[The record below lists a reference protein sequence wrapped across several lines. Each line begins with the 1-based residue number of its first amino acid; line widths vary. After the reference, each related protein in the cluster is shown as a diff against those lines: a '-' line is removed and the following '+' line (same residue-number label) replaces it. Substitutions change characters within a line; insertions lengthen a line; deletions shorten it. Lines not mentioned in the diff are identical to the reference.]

1 MTARR
6 TLPAVA
12 VVAVVALMAA
22 GSTYAQEP
30 APAPEP
36 QEVAV
41 PRPRARAE
49 RSGDDESA
57 RPVRAPRRVD
67 GDAAGS
73 AEARPRNRA
82 AAPSPAPST
91 SAANA
96 EEQGGARRRPSGG
109 GGGSVGGGR
118 SGRGGGGDGGAIRSR
133 PGGVRNPDVGSGGSR
148 AQAIPRSRAPRPV
161 YAAPSYSRRL
171 YYGPSGLGYYV
182 YDPWS
187 WYGYGG
193 WGGWG
198 AWGGYYGSNW
208 GGYYGN
214 NWGGYYGA
222 GPGYY
227 GGGYGGVYGGP
238 SGWSIGGVRLKV
250 KPRDAEVYVDGYYAG
265 IVDDFDGMWQQLRL
279 DDGGHRI
286 EVRMPG
292 LAPLTFDV
300 MVQPGRT
307 ITYRGD
313 LTVTP

>member
-1 MTARR
+1 MAARR
-6 TLPAVA
+6 TLPALA
-12 VVAVVALMAA
+12 VVAVMAA
-22 GSTYAQEP
+22 GSAYAQDP
-30 APAPEP
+30 APAPEA
-36 QEVAV
+36 QEAAV
-41 PRPRARAE
+41 PRARARAE
-49 RSGDDESA
+49 RSGNDESA
-57 RPVRAPRRVD
+57 RPVRSPRRAD

-73 AEARPRNRA
+73 GEARPRNRV
-82 AAPSPAPST
+82 AAPSPAPDT
-91 SAANA
+91 SVANA
-96 EEQGGARRRPSGG
+96 EEQAGARRRPGGGGG

-118 SGRGGGGDGGAIRSR
+118 SGRGGGGNDGGAIRSR
-133 PGGVRNPDVGSGGSR
+133 PGGVRNPDVDGDGSR
-148 AQAIPRSRAPRPV
+148 AQAIPRGRAPRPV

-313 LTVTP
+313 LTATP

>member
-1 MTARR
+1 MTARQM
-6 TLPAVA
+6 LPAL
-12 VVAVVALMAA
+12 AVVALMATSPA
-22 GSTYAQEP
+22 FAQDP

-36 QEVAV
+36 QATA
-41 PRPRARAE
+41 RPRARSE
-49 RSGDDESA
+49 RGGGDDSGRA
-57 RPVRAPRRVD
+57 VRTPRR
-67 GDAAGS
+67 GDNDSSPA
-73 AEARPRNRA
+73 AEAQPRRRARAEAEAPPAPAPA
-82 AAPSPAPST
+82 AAPEAV
-91 SAANA
+91 ANA
-96 EEQGGARRRPSGG
+96 EDQGGARRRPSGG
-109 GGGSVGGGR
+109 GGSVSGGR
-118 SGRGGGGDGGAIRSR
+118 SGRGGGSDGGAIRSR
-133 PGGVRNPDVGSGGSR
+133 PGGVRNPDIDGSETR

-198 AWGGYYGSNW
+198 GYYGSNW

-214 NWGGYYGA
+214 NWGGFYGA

-227 GGGYGGVYGGP
+227 GGGYGAAYGGP
-238 SGWSIGGVRLKV
+238 YGWSIGGVRLKV
-250 KPRDAEVYVDGYYAG
+250 SPRDAEVYVDGYYAG
-265 IVDDFDGMWQQLRL
+265 IVADFDGIWQQLRL

-286 EVRMPG
+286 EIRKPG
-292 LAPLTFDV
+292 MAPLTFDV

-313 LTVTP
+313 LTGAP